1 MKKLMSYVIAGAL
14 VGTLLSAPLQIF
26 AVTTTTTT
34 IVTTTA
40 TTTAVPSTTPIP
52 EPVQYELPYPG
63 MLPNNPLYVLKQVRD
78 WILDKLILDPVKKA
92 EFYILQGDK
101 RLAMGLTLSA
111 SGNGVLS
118 EQIISK
124 GEKYMNNAVQ
134 TLLTLKAQGKDVPAD
149 ITDHL
154 TQALAKHTEVLT
166 AEIGKTTDATIKSGL
181 TGSLD
186 LVNTLQ
192 GELSKLK

>member
-40 TTTAVPSTTPIP
+40 TTTAVPSTTPMP
-52 EPVQYELPYPG
+52 KPVQYELPYPG
-63 MLPNNPLYVLKQVRD
+63 MLPNNPLYVLKQARD
-78 WILDKLILDPVKKA
+78 WILDKLIMDPVKKT

-101 RLAMGLTLSA
+101 RLAMGMLLST

-118 EQIISK
+118 EQTISK

-134 TLLTLKAQGKDVPAD
+134 TLLAMKTQGKDVPAY

-154 TQALAKHTEVLT
+154 TQALAKHTEVIT
-166 AEIGKTTDATIKSGL
+166 SEIAKTTDETLKSGL
-181 TGSLD
+181 TGSLN
-186 LVNTLQ
+186 LVSTIQ
-192 GELSKLK
+192 SELPKLK